1 MQRRPRLGRTQVG
14 SEDPLDAVQPLV
26 EGRPG
31 QVGVLGRFRLVTAGG
46 QVGAQYA
53 DEVSVMFAGEQGTE
67 FALHEGL
74 QPRVVAEQME
84 QATQPQ
90 IRQPVEQ
97 RPAGPR
103 QRFPG
108 PRQRAFA
115 TAGIRALGRHVGDLA
130 SRNERRTSLIDPAV
144 APTPITSPS

>member
-97 RPAGPR
+97 RSPR
-103 QRFPG
+103 
-108 PRQRAFA
+108 PRRRAFA
-115 TAGIRALGRHVGDLA
+115 TAHIRALGRNIGDLTGLQ
-130 SRNERRTSLIDPAV
+130 ERVAHVPDRKPRALPTVPADR
-144 APTPITSPS
+144 